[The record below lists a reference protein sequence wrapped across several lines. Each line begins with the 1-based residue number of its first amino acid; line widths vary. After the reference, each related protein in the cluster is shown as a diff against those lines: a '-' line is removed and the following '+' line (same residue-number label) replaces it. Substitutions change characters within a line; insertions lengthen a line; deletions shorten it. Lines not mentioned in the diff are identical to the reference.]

1 MDAVARVSAA
11 TGPTEPGTAEPG
23 TAARAA
29 PLVTS
34 LSRSTVIMRALA
46 DRPRRPADL
55 TRELDKPWATIYR
68 AVRVLTDEEMLQR
81 DPDSGEY
88 SIGPLMWSL
97 ASTYLRDHPVLGVG
111 LGHLEQALPRVPGLL
126 KVTER
131 SGPLCVTLFAEQN
144 PQAATVTRIREQYR
158 LPLHGASFGIVLLA
172 HAPAAFVEEYLDT
185 CADTHDT
192 EPERLRE
199 RLARVR
205 RDGFAASRAGL
216 QDDNGTLS
224 VPLRRK
230 DGEVVAALTSVLP
243 LAVFDDESAYAD
255 QLVLLRT
262 TAQHISEALGWRAA
276 YRS

>member
-1 MDAVARVSAA
+1 MSAA
-11 TGPTEPGTAEPG
+11 SEPPEPDA
-23 TAARAA
+23 AARAA
-29 PLVTS
+29 PLVKS
-34 LSRSTVIMRALA
+34 LSRSTLIMRVLA
-46 DRPRRPADL
+46 DRPRRPTDL

-131 SGPLCVTLFAEQN
+131 SGPLSVTLFAEQN
-144 PQAATVTRIREQYR
+144 PQAETVTRIREQYR

-172 HAPAAFVEEYLDT
+172 HAPTAFVDEYVDT
-185 CADTHDT
+185 YVDAG
-192 EPERLRE
+192 PELLRE
-199 RLARVR
+199 RLAQVR

-224 VPLRRK
+224 VPLRRR

-243 LAVFDDESAYAD
+243 LAVFDDETAYAD
-255 QLVLLRT
+255 QLALLRT
-262 TAQHISEALGWRAA
+262 TALHISEALGWRAA
-276 YRS
+276 YGS